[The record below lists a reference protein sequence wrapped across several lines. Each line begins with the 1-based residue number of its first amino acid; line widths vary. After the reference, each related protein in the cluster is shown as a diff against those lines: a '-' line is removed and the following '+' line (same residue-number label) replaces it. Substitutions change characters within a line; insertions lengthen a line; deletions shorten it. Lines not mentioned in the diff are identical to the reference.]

1 MLFPYSWR
9 STLCKCTVAPQP
21 LRGPG
26 GGGPLWAFQCY
37 TLRKSFTDIGWDC
50 SLDIFCVSHGSP
62 CCTFFICS
70 TFGKMYRAMSAKR
83 QQGNLTIE
91 IAILCLS
98 TLPLQTKVLVYSM
111 SDLCKKEFMMGC
123 MITTS
128 VMTLK
133 NVIVGKM
140 LTLNPSASPPG
151 PRPQGAPLWGRGP
164 AISFSLVFPT
174 LSTIYFSSSVF
185 LLLKNMDVSRGDSEH
200 INEPFIGKATIPE
213 ISMSVILERSEIEYD
228 EEETIT
234 ISTVDNDDPDKF
246 IVTQCP
252 SGSPEGLWGRG
263 CGGGVVGKSNAHA

>member
-1 MLFPYSWR
+1 
-9 STLCKCTVAPQP
+9 
-21 LRGPG
+21 
-26 GGGPLWAFQCY
+26 
-37 TLRKSFTDIGWDC
+37 
-50 SLDIFCVSHGSP
+50 
-62 CCTFFICS
+62 
-70 TFGKMYRAMSAKR
+70 MYRAMSAKR

-234 ISTVDNDDPDKF
+234 ISTIDNDDPDKF
-246 IVTQCP
+246 IVTQAHKP
-252 SGSPEGLWGRG
+252 LRVP
-263 CGGGVVGKSNAHA
+263 GGVVGKIKCSCMKIIIVGRKQLLDSCLYLLNLLFVRNPNIIVDLRV